1 MLDFKVLS
9 ELYQMPI
16 QKTFYTILLNVLANY
31 VIKPTG

>member
-16 QKTFYTILLNVLANY
+16 QNTNLYNPSQSI
-31 VIKPTG
+31 VIKPEIPLG